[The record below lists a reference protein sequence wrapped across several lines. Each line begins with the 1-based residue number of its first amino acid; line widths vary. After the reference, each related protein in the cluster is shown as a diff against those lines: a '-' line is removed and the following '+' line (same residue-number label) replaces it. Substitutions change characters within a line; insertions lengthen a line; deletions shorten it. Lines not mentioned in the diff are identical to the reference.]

1 MDVHDVN
8 TVEQHKNL
16 IARNRFSEAA
26 SLLDNT
32 SRQKGFRAAIF
43 NTLQNKLREI
53 QIYLLNKT
61 AAPTNTTLS
70 LNQLMRKW
78 KGEPSDCSQPKTIL
92 WKERIIIM
100 SVLSG
105 YKRFKKYLR
114 TGGGYKLCSEWTKSD
129 SVEMTDGSTLQ
140 ESMDTVVSDV
150 ESTQNDITD
159 VYNELKTS
167 LGGMTFGVDA
177 AGRYGYIKAGAD
189 TVTPFKK
196 NDWETL
202 TTENIKWGT
211 ISYDLGVSGKGNGHE
226 TQYSSYTS
234 PWSSLLLSGVPG
246 QMIIGTTINVLAS
259 GYAGIYS
266 VKLEDGVDGYGHKAN
281 RVIVTIKSESTA
293 PDHVKF
299 TLNLAVYVP
308 S

>member
-1 MDVHDVN
+1 
-8 TVEQHKNL
+8 
-16 IARNRFSEAA
+16 
-26 SLLDNT
+26 
-32 SRQKGFRAAIF
+32 
-43 NTLQNKLREI
+43 
-53 QIYLLNKT
+53 
-61 AAPTNTTLS
+61 
-70 LNQLMRKW
+70 
-78 KGEPSDCSQPKTIL
+78 
-92 WKERIIIM
+92 M
-100 SVLSG
+100 SILSG
-105 YKRFKKYLR
+105 YKRCKKYLR
-114 TGGGYKLCSEWTKSD
+114 TGEGYKLCSEWTNAD
-129 SVEMTDGSTLQ
+129 SVEMADGTTLQ

-150 ESTQNDITD
+150 ESTQ
-159 VYNELKTS
+159 NELKTS

-211 ISYDLGVSGKGNGHE
+211 ISHDLGVSGKGNGHE

-234 PWSSLLLSGVPG
+234 PWSSLLLSRSPG

-266 VKLEDGVDGYGHKAN
+266 VKLEDGVDGYGNKAN
-281 RVIVTIKSESTA
+281 RVVVTIKSESTA